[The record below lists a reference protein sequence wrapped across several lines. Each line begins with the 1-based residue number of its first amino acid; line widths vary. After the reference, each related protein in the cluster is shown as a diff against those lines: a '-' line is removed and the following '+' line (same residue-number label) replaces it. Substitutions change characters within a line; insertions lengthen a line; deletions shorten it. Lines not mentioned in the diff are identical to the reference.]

1 MLIYKA
7 TNIQNNKVYIGQ
19 TIKPLSHR
27 ISEHKCRAAY
37 ADSHTKF
44 YNAIKKYDWENFVW
58 EVIEESNE
66 WTQDKLNAKEQ
77 YYIELYDSIQ
87 NGYNTLIGGQCSAVD
102 GNEMA
107 VICGSEPFYAFNIK
121 GELLGEFVNKRDFA
135 RQYNIDVQ
143 RVVEM
148 VQNKT
153 LSTKNIIVID
163 KATYT
168 PELLQYR
175 LKHCIKKL
183 PFVAIN
189 KKTGEKSKIFTS
201 IEECKKEMGLPVN
214 CHIGEVLKG
223 SRKSSNGYIFKYVEE

>member
-7 TNIQNNKVYIGQ
+7 TNIQNNKIYIGQ

-37 ADSHTKF
+37 ADSNTKF
-44 YNAIKKYDWENFVW
+44 YNAIKKYGWENFAW

-66 WTQDKLNAKEQ
+66 WTQDELNAKEQ

-87 NGYNTLIGGQCSAVD
+87 NGYNTLIGGQCSTID

-135 RQYNIDVQ
+135 RQYNINVQ

-201 IEECKKEMGLPVN
+201 IEDCKKEMGLPVN

>member
-27 ISEHKCRAAY
+27 ISEHKCKATY
-37 ADSHTKF
+37 ANSHTKF
-44 YNAIKKYDWENFVW
+44 NNAIKKYGLESFVW
-58 EVIEESNE
+58 EVIEESDE
-66 WTQDKLNAKEQ
+66 WTQDELNTKEQ
-77 YYIELYDSIQ
+77 YYIELYNAID
-87 NGYNTLIGGQCSAVD
+87 NGYNTLIGGQCSIID
-102 GNEMA
+102 GEEMA
-107 VICGSEPFYAFNIK
+107 ILCGSKPFYAFNLK
-121 GELLGEFVNKRDFA
+121 GELLGEFVNKKDFA
-135 RQYNIDVQ
+135 RQYNIAVQ

-175 LKHCIKKL
+175 LKHCMKKL
-183 PFVAIN
+183 PFIAID
-189 KKTGEKSKIFTS
+189 KKTGESSKIFTS
-201 IEECKKEMGLPVN
+201 IEDCKRELKLPSN

-223 SRKSSNGYIFKYVEE
+223 SRKSSNGYIFKYIEE